1 MVVVFPIFERCID
14 PSADP
19 ARPTSGGSSA
29 RYEERAMS
37 SKVDE
42 IRSYVCERFADT
54 IGLSAVEFIEP
65 DLSLAEIIS
74 RSDKLTNS
82 VDLMEAFAKTANA
95 VKKQYGF
102 RI

>member
-1 MVVVFPIFERCID
+1 
-14 PSADP
+14 
-19 ARPTSGGSSA
+19 
-29 RYEERAMS
+29 MS

-102 RI
+102 RIRLSAFALDTPISTVVNAFVAEAQKVA